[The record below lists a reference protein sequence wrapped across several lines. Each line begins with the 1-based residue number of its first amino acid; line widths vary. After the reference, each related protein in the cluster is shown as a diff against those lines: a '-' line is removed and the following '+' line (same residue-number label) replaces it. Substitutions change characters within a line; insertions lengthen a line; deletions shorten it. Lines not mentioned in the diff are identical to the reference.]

1 MFELPSFL
9 QNKALESHEKVC
21 ENQDFCD
28 VVISFEDIKILKPNQ
43 YLKSDKMPYIIYAD
57 LESLVKNIDGRKIS
71 LKNYLQQK

>member
-1 MFELPSFL
+1 MFELPSFR